1 MTPNT
6 ESPLGQPATTL
17 QTRLPKPAPTPAI
30 PTPLETPPFWK
41 KAPAMRKTPKVILI
55 TAAALIGTGTVLSCG
70 AWAAA
75 GFDTARLST
84 VNYDWHQTVS
94 VLEDEATSPHGRIV
108 ITSEF
113 ENVRLEPAEGD
124 AIELEYW
131 TGNCQ
136 SVSVEDTDGVLKVDV
151 DSKPME
157 GVMIDLSP
165 AEAGGVDDT
174 TTVVRVP
181 ASFTGEIEVHS
192 DSGEVFA
199 ENVHGLAGLR
209 ASNSN
214 GDVVARNVSAAELD
228 AINEN
233 GDTLLSGVEADAVLA
248 TNFSGDISLGGATAR
263 EAEVVNESGD
273 IMLVNMSLESALTC
287 NSVNGDISA
296 QRLDV
301 VTSSVENTNGDIYL
315 SYLGDE
321 SAYRIDAHSNLG
333 DVDAPHG
340 GDGSVDRAI
349 DVDSSLGDIQIN
361 FTSK

>member
-1 MTPNT
+1 M
-6 ESPLGQPATTL
+6 
-17 QTRLPKPAPTPAI
+17 R
-30 PTPLETPPFWK
+30 
-41 KAPAMRKTPKVILI
+41 KAPKIILV
-55 TAAALIGTGTVLSCG
+55 TAAALIGTGTLLSCG

-94 VLEDEATSPHGRIV
+94 ALEDEAASPHGRIV

-113 ENVRLEPAEGD
+113 ENVRLEPTDGD

-136 SVSVEDTDGVLKVDV
+136 SVSVEDADGVLKVDV

-181 ASFTGEIEVHS
+181 ASFTGEVEVHS

-209 ASNSN
+209 SSNSN
-214 GDVVARNVSAAELD
+214 GDVVAKNVSAAELD
-228 AINEN
+228 AINED

-248 TNFSGDISLGGATAR
+248 TNFNGDISLGGATAR
-263 EAEVVNESGD
+263 KAQIVNENGD
-273 IMLVNMSLESALTC
+273 IMLVNMSLKSALTC

-296 QRLDV
+296 QRLDI
-301 VTSSVENTNGDIYL
+301 VTSSVENVNGDIYL

-321 SAYRIDAHSNLG
+321 SAYRINAHSNLG
-333 DVDAPHG
+333 DIDAPHG
-340 GDGSVDRAI
+340 GDGSVDRTI

>member
-1 MTPNT
+1 
-6 ESPLGQPATTL
+6 
-17 QTRLPKPAPTPAI
+17 
-30 PTPLETPPFWK
+30 
-41 KAPAMRKTPKVILI
+41 MRKTPKVILI
-55 TAAALIGTGTVLSCG
+55 TAAALIGTGALLAGG
-70 AWAAA
+70 AWASV
-75 GFDTARLST
+75 GFETARLST
-84 VNYDWHQTVS
+84 VDYNWNQTVRA
-94 VLEDEATSPHGRIV
+94 LEDETDAPHRRIV
-108 ITSEF
+108 VTSEF
-113 ENVRLEPAEGD
+113 ENVRIEPADGD

-136 SVSVEDTDGVLKVDV
+136 SVSVDDTDGVLKVDV

-165 AEAGGVDDT
+165 AEAGGVEDT

-181 ASFTGEIEVHS
+181 ASFTGEVEAHS

-209 ASNSN
+209 ASTSN

-228 AINEN
+228 AVNEN

-248 TNFSGDISLGGATAR
+248 TNFDGDISLGGATAR

-273 IMLVNMSLESALTC
+273 IMLVNMTLESALTC

-301 VTSSVENTNGDIYL
+301 TASSVENVNGDIYL

-321 SAYRIDAHSNLG
+321 SVYRIDAHSNLG
-333 DVDAPHG
+333 DIDAPHG
-340 GDGSVDRAI
+340 GDGAADRAI
-349 DVDSSLGDIQIN
+349 DVDSGLGDIQIN

>member
-1 MTPNT
+1 M
-6 ESPLGQPATTL
+6 
-17 QTRLPKPAPTPAI
+17 R
-30 PTPLETPPFWK
+30 
-41 KAPAMRKTPKVILI
+41 KAPKIILV
-55 TAAALIGTGTVLSCG
+55 TAAALIGTGTLLSCG

-94 VLEDEATSPHGRIV
+94 VLEDEAASPHGRIV

-113 ENVRLEPAEGD
+113 ENVRIEPAEGD

-131 TGNCQ
+131 TGTSQ
-136 SVSVEDTDGVLKVDV
+136 DVSVEDTDGVLKINV

-165 AEAGGVDDT
+165 AEAGGVEDT
-174 TTVVRVP
+174 STVVRVP
-181 ASFTGEIEVHS
+181 ASFTGEVEVHS

-214 GDVVARNVSAAELD
+214 GDVVAKNVSAAKLD
-228 AINEN
+228 TINEN
-233 GDTLLSGVEADAVLA
+233 GDTLLSGVEADAILA
-248 TNFSGDISLGGATAR
+248 TNFNGDISLGGATAR

-273 IMLVNMSLESALTC
+273 IMLVNMTLESALTC

-301 VTSSVENTNGDIYL
+301 VTSSVENANGDIYL

-349 DVDSSLGDIQIN
+349 DVDSGLGDIQIN

>member
-1 MTPNT
+1 
-6 ESPLGQPATTL
+6 
-17 QTRLPKPAPTPAI
+17 
-30 PTPLETPPFWK
+30 
-41 KAPAMRKTPKVILI
+41 MRKTPKVILI
-55 TAAALIGTGTVLSCG
+55 TAAALIGTGALLAGG
-70 AWAAA
+70 AWASV
-75 GFDTARLST
+75 GFETARLST
-84 VNYDWHQTVS
+84 VDYNWNQTVRA
-94 VLEDEATSPHGRIV
+94 LEDETDAPHRRIV
-108 ITSEF
+108 VTSEF
-113 ENVRLEPAEGD
+113 ENVRIEPAEGD

-131 TGNCQ
+131 TGTSQ
-136 SVSVEDTDGVLKVDV
+136 DVSVEDTDGVLKINV
-151 DSKPME
+151 DSQPME

-214 GDVVARNVSAAELD
+214 GDVVAKNVSAAELD

-233 GDTLLSGVEADAVLA
+233 GDTLLSGVEADAILA
-248 TNFSGDISLGGATAR
+248 TNFNGDISLGGATAR

-273 IMLVNMSLESALTC
+273 IMLVNMSLQDDLLCE
-287 NSVNGDISA
+287 SVNGDISA

-301 VTSSVENTNGDIYL
+301 TASRIESVNGDIYL
-315 SYLGDE
+315 SYLGAE
-321 SAYRIDAHSNLG
+321 NSYHIDAHSTQG
-333 DVDAPHG
+333 DIVSPQGADDAARTI
-340 GDGSVDRAI
+340 SVD
-349 DVDSSLGDIQIN
+349 SNLGDIQIN

>member
-1 MTPNT
+1 M
-6 ESPLGQPATTL
+6 
-17 QTRLPKPAPTPAI
+17 R
-30 PTPLETPPFWK
+30 
-41 KAPAMRKTPKVILI
+41 KAPKIILV
-55 TAAALIGTGTVLSCG
+55 TAAALIGTGTLLSCG

-94 VLEDEATSPHGRIV
+94 VLEDEAASPHGRIV

-113 ENVRLEPAEGD
+113 ENVRIEPADGD

-136 SVSVEDTDGVLKVDV
+136 SVSVEDADGVLKVDV

-165 AEAGGVDDT
+165 AEAGGVEDT
-174 TTVVRVP
+174 STVVRVP
-181 ASFTGEIEVHS
+181 ASFTGEVEAHS
-192 DSGEVFA
+192 DSGDVVA

-214 GDVVARNVSAAELD
+214 GDVVAKNVSAAKLD
-228 AINEN
+228 AINED

-263 EAEVVNESGD
+263 EAEVANESGD
-273 IMLVNMSLESALTC
+273 IMLVNMSLKSALTC
-287 NSVNGDISA
+287 NSVDGDISA

-301 VTSSVENTNGDIYL
+301 TASSVENVNGDIYL

-340 GDGSVDRAI
+340 GDGGADRAI
-349 DVDSSLGDIQIN
+349 DVDSGLGDIQIN

>member
-1 MTPNT
+1 M
-6 ESPLGQPATTL
+6 
-17 QTRLPKPAPTPAI
+17 R
-30 PTPLETPPFWK
+30 
-41 KAPAMRKTPKVILI
+41 KAPKIILV

-84 VNYDWHQTVS
+84 VDYDWNQTVRA
-94 VLEDEATSPHGRIV
+94 LEDETDAPHRRIV
-108 ITSEF
+108 VTSEF
-113 ENVRLEPAEGD
+113 ENVRIEPAEGD

-131 TGNCQ
+131 TGTSQ
-136 SVSVEDTDGVLKVDV
+136 DVSVEDADGVLKVDV

-165 AEAGGVDDT
+165 AEAGGVEDT
-174 TTVVRVP
+174 STVVRVP
-181 ASFTGEIEVHS
+181 ASFTGEVEVHS

-199 ENVHGLAGLR
+199 ENAHGLAGLR

-214 GDVVARNVSAAELD
+214 GGVVAKNVSAAELD
-228 AINEN
+228 AINEDR
-233 GDTLLSGVEADAVLA
+233 DTLLSGVEADAILA
-248 TNFSGDISLGGATAR
+248 TNFNGDISLGGATAR
-263 EAEVVNESGD
+263 EAEVANENGD
-273 IMLVNMSLESALTC
+273 IMLVNMSLKSALTC

-301 VTSSVENTNGDIYL
+301 VTSSVENANGDIYL

-321 SAYRIDAHSNLG
+321 SVYRIDAHSNLG

-340 GDGSVDRAI
+340 GDGGADRAI
-349 DVDSSLGDIQIN
+349 DVDSGLGDIQIN

>member
-1 MTPNT
+1 
-6 ESPLGQPATTL
+6 
-17 QTRLPKPAPTPAI
+17 
-30 PTPLETPPFWK
+30 
-41 KAPAMRKTPKVILI
+41 MRKTPKVILV
-55 TAAALIGTGTVLSCG
+55 TAAALIGTGALLAGG
-70 AWAAA
+70 AWASV
-75 GFDTARLST
+75 GFETARLST
-84 VNYDWHQTVS
+84 VDYNWNQTVRA
-94 VLEDEATSPHGRIV
+94 LEDETDAPHRRIV
-108 ITSEF
+108 VTSEF
-113 ENVRLEPAEGD
+113 ENVRIEPAEGD

-136 SVSVEDTDGVLKVDV
+136 SVSVEDADGVLKVDV
-151 DSKPME
+151 DSKPLE

-181 ASFTGEIEVHS
+181 ASFTGEIEAHS
-192 DSGEVFA
+192 DSGDVVA
-199 ENVHGLAGLR
+199 ADVRGLAGLY
-209 ASNSN
+209 ASTSN
-214 GDVVARNVSAAELD
+214 GDVVAKNVSATKLD

-248 TNFSGDISLGGATAR
+248 TNFNGDISLGGATAR

-273 IMLVNMSLESALTC
+273 IMLVNMSLKSTLTC

-301 VTSSVENTNGDIYL
+301 VTSSVENANGDIYL

-321 SAYRIDAHSNLG
+321 SVYRINAHSNLG

-340 GDGSVDRAI
+340 GGGADRAI
-349 DVDSSLGDIQIN
+349 DVDSGLGDIQIN

>member
-1 MTPNT
+1 M
-6 ESPLGQPATTL
+6 
-17 QTRLPKPAPTPAI
+17 R
-30 PTPLETPPFWK
+30 
-41 KAPAMRKTPKVILI
+41 KAPEIILI

-70 AWAAA
+70 AWAVA

-94 VLEDEATSPHGRIV
+94 ALEDEATSPHKCIV
-108 ITSEF
+108 IMSEF
-113 ENVRLEPAEGD
+113 ENVLLEPADGD

-151 DSKPME
+151 DSQPME

-192 DSGEVFA
+192 DSGGVVA
-199 ENVHGLAGLR
+199 TNVHGLAGLR

-214 GDVVARNVSAAELD
+214 GDVVAKNVSAAKLD

-233 GDTLLSGVEADAVLA
+233 GDTLLSGVEAEAVLA
-248 TNFSGDISLGGATAR
+248 TNFNGDISLGGLRRAR
-263 EAEVVNESGD
+263 PRS
-273 IMLVNMSLESALTC
+273 
-287 NSVNGDISA
+287 
-296 QRLDV
+296 
-301 VTSSVENTNGDIYL
+301 
-315 SYLGDE
+315 
-321 SAYRIDAHSNLG
+321 
-333 DVDAPHG
+333 
-340 GDGSVDRAI
+340 
-349 DVDSSLGDIQIN
+349 
-361 FTSK
+361 

>member
-1 MTPNT
+1 
-6 ESPLGQPATTL
+6 
-17 QTRLPKPAPTPAI
+17 
-30 PTPLETPPFWK
+30 
-41 KAPAMRKTPKVILI
+41 MRKTPKVILV
-55 TAAALIGTGTVLSCG
+55 TAAALIGTGTLLSCG

-94 VLEDEATSPHGRIV
+94 VLEDEAASPHGRIV

-113 ENVRLEPAEGD
+113 ENVRLESTDGD

-136 SVSVEDTDGVLKVDV
+136 SVSVEDTDGVLKINV
-151 DSKPME
+151 DSKPLE
-157 GVMIDLSP
+157 GVIVDLSP
-165 AEAGGVDDT
+165 SEAGGVDDT
-174 TTVVRVP
+174 STVVRVP
-181 ASFTGEIEVHS
+181 ASFTGEVEVHS

-214 GDVVARNVSAAELD
+214 GDVVAKNVSAAELD
-228 AINEN
+228 TINEN
-233 GDTLLSGVEADAVLA
+233 GDTLLSGVEADAILA
-248 TNFSGDISLGGATAR
+248 TNFNGDISLGGATAR

-273 IMLVNMSLESALTC
+273 IMLVNMTLESALTC

-301 VTSSVENTNGDIYL
+301 VTSSVENANGDIYL

-349 DVDSSLGDIQIN
+349 DVDSGLGDIQIN

>member
-1 MTPNT
+1 
-6 ESPLGQPATTL
+6 
-17 QTRLPKPAPTPAI
+17 
-30 PTPLETPPFWK
+30 
-41 KAPAMRKTPKVILI
+41 MRKTPKVILI
-55 TAAALIGTGTVLSCG
+55 TAAALIGTGALLAGG
-70 AWAAA
+70 AWASV
-75 GFDTARLST
+75 GFETARLST
-84 VNYDWHQTVS
+84 VDYDWHQTVS
-94 VLEDEATSPHGRIV
+94 TLEDEAASPHGRIV
-108 ITSEF
+108 ITSGF
-113 ENVRLEPAEGD
+113 ENVRLEPTDGD

-192 DSGEVFA
+192 DSGEVLA

-214 GDVVARNVSAAELD
+214 GDVVAKNVSAAKLD

-233 GDTLLSGVEADAVLA
+233 GDTLLSGVESEAILA
-248 TNFSGDISLGGATAR
+248 TNFNGDISLGGATAR
-263 EAEVVNESGD
+263 KAQVVNENGD
-273 IMLVNMSLESALTC
+273 IMLVDMALQNDLLC
-287 NSVNGDISA
+287 KSVNGDISA

-301 VTSSVENTNGDIYL
+301 TASRIESVNGDIYL
-315 SYLGDE
+315 SYLGAE
-321 SAYRIDAHSNLG
+321 NSYHIDAHTTQG
-333 DVDAPHG
+333 DIVAPRGADDAARTI
-340 GDGSVDRAI
+340 SVD
-349 DVDSSLGDIQIN
+349 SNLGDIQIN

>member
-1 MTPNT
+1 
-6 ESPLGQPATTL
+6 
-17 QTRLPKPAPTPAI
+17 
-30 PTPLETPPFWK
+30 
-41 KAPAMRKTPKVILI
+41 MRKTPKVILI
-55 TAAALIGTGTVLSCG
+55 TAAALIGTGALLAGG
-70 AWAAA
+70 AWASV
-75 GFDTARLST
+75 GFETARLST
-84 VNYDWHQTVS
+84 VDYDWHQTVS
-94 VLEDEATSPHGRIV
+94 TLEDEAASPHGRIV
-108 ITSEF
+108 ITSGF
-113 ENVRLEPAEGD
+113 ENVRLEPTDGD

-192 DSGEVFA
+192 DSGEVLA

-214 GDVVARNVSAAELD
+214 GDVVAKNVSAAKLD

-248 TNFSGDISLGGATAR
+248 TNFNGDISLGGATAR

-273 IMLVNMSLESALTC
+273 IMLVNMSLKSALTC

-301 VTSSVENTNGDIYL
+301 TASSVENANGDIYL

-333 DVDAPHG
+333 DIDAPHG
-340 GDGSVDRAI
+340 GDGGADRAI
-349 DVDSSLGDIQIN
+349 DVDSGLGDIQIN

>member
-1 MTPNT
+1 M
-6 ESPLGQPATTL
+6 
-17 QTRLPKPAPTPAI
+17 R
-30 PTPLETPPFWK
+30 
-41 KAPAMRKTPKVILI
+41 KAPKIILV
-55 TAAALIGTGTVLSCG
+55 TAAALIGTGTLLSCG

-84 VNYDWHQTVS
+84 VDYDWHQTVS
-94 VLEDEATSPHGRIV
+94 TLEDEAASPHGRIV

-113 ENVRLEPAEGD
+113 ENVRIEPAEGD

-136 SVSVEDTDGVLKVDV
+136 SVSVEDADGVLKIDV

-181 ASFTGEIEVHS
+181 ASFTGEVEVHS
-192 DSGEVFA
+192 DSGEFFA

-209 ASNSN
+209 SSNSN
-214 GDVVARNVSAAELD
+214 GDVVAKNVSAAELD

-233 GDTLLSGVEADAVLA
+233 GDTLLSGIEAEAILA
-248 TNFSGDISLGGATAR
+248 TNFNGDISLGGATAR
-263 EAEVVNESGD
+263 EAEVVNENGD
-273 IMLVNMSLESALTC
+273 IMLVNMSLKSALTC

-301 VTSSVENTNGDIYL
+301 VTSSVENANGDIYL

-321 SAYRIDAHSNLG
+321 SVYRIDAHSNLG

-340 GDGSVDRAI
+340 GDGGADRAI
-349 DVDSSLGDIQIN
+349 DVDSGLGDIQIN

>member
-1 MTPNT
+1 M
-6 ESPLGQPATTL
+6 
-17 QTRLPKPAPTPAI
+17 R
-30 PTPLETPPFWK
+30 
-41 KAPAMRKTPKVILI
+41 KAPKIILV
-55 TAAALIGTGTVLSCG
+55 TAAALIGTGTLLSCG

-84 VNYDWHQTVS
+84 VNYDWHQTVRA
-94 VLEDEATSPHGRIV
+94 LEDEATSPHGRIV

-131 TGNCQ
+131 TGTSQ
-136 SVSVEDTDGVLKVDV
+136 DVSVEDTDGVLKVDV

-214 GDVVARNVSAAELD
+214 GDIVARNVSAAELD

-248 TNFSGDISLGGATAR
+248 TNSSGDISLGGATAR
-263 EAEVVNESGD
+263 EAEVVNENGD
-273 IMLVNMSLESALTC
+273 IMLVNMSLKSALTC

-301 VTSSVENTNGDIYL
+301 TASSVENVNGDIYL
-315 SYLGDE
+315 SYLGNE

-333 DVDAPHG
+333 DVDAPGG

>member
-1 MTPNT
+1 M
-6 ESPLGQPATTL
+6 
-17 QTRLPKPAPTPAI
+17 R
-30 PTPLETPPFWK
+30 
-41 KAPAMRKTPKVILI
+41 KAPKIILV

-94 VLEDEATSPHGRIV
+94 ALEDEAASPHGRIV

-113 ENVRLEPAEGD
+113 ENVRIEPAEGD

-136 SVSVEDTDGVLKVDV
+136 SVSVEDADGVLKIDV

-192 DSGEVFA
+192 DSGDVVAADVRE
-199 ENVHGLAGLR
+199 LAGLY
-209 ASNSN
+209 ASTSN
-214 GDVVARNVSAAELD
+214 GSLVTKNVSATKLD

-233 GDTLLSGVEADAVLA
+233 GDTLLSGVEAEAILA
-248 TNFSGDISLGGATAR
+248 TNFNGDISLGGATAR
-263 EAEVVNESGD
+263 EAEVVNE
-273 IMLVNMSLESALTC
+273 
-287 NSVNGDISA
+287 NGDISA
-296 QRLDV
+296 QRLDIT
-301 VTSSVENTNGDIYL
+301 TSRIECVNGDIYL
-315 SYLGDE
+315 SYLGAED
-321 SAYRIDAHSNLG
+321 SYHIDAHTNQG
-333 DVDAPHG
+333 DIVAPQGADDAARTIG
-340 GDGSVDRAI
+340 
-349 DVDSSLGDIQIN
+349 VDSNLGDIQIN
-361 FTSK
+361 FTSN

>member
-1 MTPNT
+1 M
-6 ESPLGQPATTL
+6 
-17 QTRLPKPAPTPAI
+17 R
-30 PTPLETPPFWK
+30 
-41 KAPAMRKTPKVILI
+41 KAPKIILV
-55 TAAALIGTGTVLSCG
+55 TAAALIGTGTLLSCG

-94 VLEDEATSPHGRIV
+94 VLEDEAASPHGRIV

-113 ENVRLEPAEGD
+113 ENVRIEPAEGD

-131 TGNCQ
+131 TGTSQ
-136 SVSVEDTDGVLKVDV
+136 DVSVEDADGVLKINV

-181 ASFTGEIEVHS
+181 ASFTGEIEAHS

-248 TNFSGDISLGGATAR
+248 TNFDGDISLGGATAR

-273 IMLVNMSLESALTC
+273 IMLVNMTLESALTC

-301 VTSSVENTNGDIYL
+301 VTSSVENANGDIYL

-333 DVDAPHG
+333 DVDAPGG
-340 GDGSVDRAI
+340 GDGGAGRAI
-349 DVDSSLGDIQIN
+349 DVDSGLGDIQIN